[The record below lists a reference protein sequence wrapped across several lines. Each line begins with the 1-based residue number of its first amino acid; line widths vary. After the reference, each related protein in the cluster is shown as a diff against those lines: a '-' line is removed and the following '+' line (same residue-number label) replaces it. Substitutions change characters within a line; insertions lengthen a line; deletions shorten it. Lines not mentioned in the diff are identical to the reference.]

1 MLQLTMDTIGNLANI
16 GVEIPKTTADIAGAI
31 EKIKEKKKAFEGMT
45 EEDKKK
51 HKSAKSSGKANQ
63 AKPLADSNSKSCL
76 VNVGISAKG
85 ADKVQVKIEYPPLS
99 ASA

>member
-16 GVEIPKTTADIAGAI
+16 GVEIPKTTADIADAI

-51 HKSAKSSGKANQ
+51 HKSAKSAGKAKE
-63 AKPLADSNSKSCL
+63 AKPLADSNSRSCL